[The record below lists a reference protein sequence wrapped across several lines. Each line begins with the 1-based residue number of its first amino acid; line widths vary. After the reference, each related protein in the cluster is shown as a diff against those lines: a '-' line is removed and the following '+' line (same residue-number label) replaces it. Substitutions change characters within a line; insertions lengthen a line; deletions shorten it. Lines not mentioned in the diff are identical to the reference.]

1 MAISKII
8 LNGTTL
14 MDVTG
19 DTVAPNKL
27 LLNETATR
35 NDGTKITGT
44 LSSSS
49 LPTVDM
55 EWVNVY
61 SKWQAGY
68 YYDPD
73 NDYAYTQIPSTE
85 TSWSETITYTAVSCT
100 PYNNMIPV
108 VAGEEYRYG
117 NMPVHFDSKN
127 AEIPSIILFD
137 SNKDEVVAYTRTY
150 QDEYTTFTIP
160 SGVVWMAVIY
170 ANSQPYELQKHIVK
184 IHDTTDILARVS
196 ANYRTYSLQT
206 APTPRTLDKA
216 YFCIGSDDLR
226 PWETKGIHTLYSTYN
241 LPYYMAA
248 IPENVKACVI
258 DDPYKTNYDYMQL
271 CLAAGGE
278 IICHSDAWL
287 TNSNAEDFDTL
298 YKYFVINKEMLESY
312 GFTVH
317 GIFKAGGDGAINTPD
332 SRIDSWA
339 IYYYDYG
346 DTFGSNFP
354 YAFMYRQFLEW
365 LTTSQIDN
373 LVTDAF
379 NDNSYVIFAT
389 HEANSTTQTNFAYLM
404 NKLSSYTRGVD
415 YDFITPYEL
424 YQKLYPTS

>member
-19 DTVAPNKL
+19 DTVTPNKL

-35 NDGTKITGT
+35 NDGTKITGS

-73 NDYAYTQIPSTE
+73 NNYTYTQIPSTE
-85 TSWSETITYTAVSCT
+85 TSWAETTTYTAVSCT

-108 VAGEEYRYG
+108 VAGEEYRYT

-137 SNKDEVVAYTRTY
+137 SNKDEVAAYTRTY

-160 SGVVWMAVIY
+160 SGAVWMAVIY
-170 ANSQPYELQKHIVK
+170 ANSQTYALQKHIVK
-184 IHDTTDILARVS
+184 IHDATDIAARVS
-196 ANYRTYSLQT
+196 ANYRTYQLQT
-206 APTPRTLDKA
+206 PPITRTLDKA
-216 YFCIGSDDLR
+216 YFCIGTDDLR
-226 PWETKGIHTLYSTYN
+226 PHQTKSLYTMFTIN
-241 LPYYMAA
+241 NIPYYMAA
-248 IPENVKACVI
+248 IPEAVKACVT

-271 CLAAGGE
+271 CIAAGGE
-278 IICHSDAWL
+278 IICHSDVWL
-287 TNSNAEDFDTL
+287 TNSNAEDFNTL
-298 YKYFVINKEMLESY
+298 YKYFVTNKEELESY
-312 GFTVH
+312 GFTIH
-317 GIFKAGGDGAINTPD
+317 GIFKAGGDGSISNAD
-332 SRIDSWA
+332 SRIDAWA
-339 IYYYDYG
+339 AYYYDYS
-346 DTFGSNFP
+346 DTFGYYFP
-354 YAFMYRQFLEW
+354 YDFLNRQFLEW
-365 LTTSQIDN
+365 ITTNQLDQY
-373 LVTDAF
+373 VTDALTNHSF
-379 NDNSYVIFAT
+379 LCLAT
-389 HEANSTTQTNFAYLM
+389 HEVNNDVQTNFAYLM
-404 NKLSSYTRGVD
+404 NKLSNYTRGTD

-424 YQKLYPTS
+424 YQKLMPA